1 MKAEGDCGQRQRGS
15 LMEPGGGATSKAWR
29 QQLVY
34 VSWLGVK
41 AFF

>member
-15 LMEPGGGATSKAWR
+15 LMEPGGATSKAWR